1 MSARSA
7 PGETIRHAGASVL
20 RQALLDSRQDTLATF
35 TVFEAAL
42 ADRGLAVPYDPA
54 LNPPLWELGHIGW
67 FQDYWIGRNSQRR
80 LGTGADPQASRSPP
94 VRDDADALYNS

>member
-35 TVFEAAL
+35 AVFEAAL
-42 ADRGLAVPYDPA
+42 ADRGLAVPCDPA
-54 LNPPLWELGHIGW
+54 LNPPLWEPVSYTHLDVYKR
-67 FQDYWIGRNSQRR
+67 QDQRR
-80 LGTGADPQASRSPP
+80 LLERGDALHMFAVHHLPQAQ
-94 VRDDADALYNS
+94 